1 MESPCDSTQASSSRG
16 TDVTNIKTPAEVA
29 KLLQVS
35 ESTVSAWITAG
46 LMPAVNLGTER
57 RKRYRISDEQL
68 AEFMRR
74 RTVNGEPKKQPRA
87 KPRRAV
93 KQYV

>member
-1 MESPCDSTQASSSRG
+1 M
-16 TDVTNIKTPAEVA
+16 TNIKTPAEVA
-29 KLLQVS
+29 KLLKVS

-46 LMPAVNLGTER
+46 LMPAVNLGTEQ
-57 RKRYRISDEQL
+57 RKRYRVSDEQL

-74 RTVNGEPKKQPRA
+74 RTVNSDPTKMRPRA

>member
-1 MESPCDSTQASSSRG
+1 MTHAS
-16 TDVTNIKTPAEVA
+16 IKTPAEVS

-35 ESTVSAWITAG
+35 ESKVSAWITAG
-46 LMPAVNLGTER
+46 LMPAVNLGTDR

-74 RTVNGEPKKQPRA
+74 RTVNSEPKKPPRA
-87 KPRRAV
+87 KPRCAV
-93 KQYV
+93 KRYV